1 MKGYNMLII
10 LFFTNLLF
18 MYNICE
24 LSITNFMLEFIIIST
39 ITKVLYTWK
48 KELVGMYSLHLV
60 NSNENSIWFV
70 DYPLNMILP
79 WKFSLLFLTEYI
91 ANCDREYSFIINN
104 WDKITFDFLELEDV
118 KPRTALYA
126 LILIYVIPLHYLIQ
140 LDYYTQIII
149 ICYICQSVSTFLY
162 FEHLGILIYLVIFI
176 IGVVNKYLSNIQM
189 MMLLQIIINVDYI
202 IRYIKQTYLSQSVNT
217 NSLDFP
223 AGYFLSNRKLFYLN
237 FINIMFSLYLCL

>member
-24 LSITNFMLEFIIIST
+24 LSIKNFMLEFIIIST
-39 ITKVLYTWK
+39 ITKVLYTLK

-60 NSNENSIWFV
+60 NSKTENSIWSI
-70 DYPLNMILP
+70 DYPLSMILP
-79 WKFSLLFLTEYI
+79 WKFTLLFLTEYI

-104 WDKITFDFLELEDV
+104 WDKVTFNLELEDV

-140 LDYYTQIII
+140 IDYYTQIII
-149 ICYICQSVSTFLY
+149 ICYICQTITTFLY
-162 FEHLGILIYLVIFI
+162 FEQFGISIYLVIFI
-176 IGVVNKYLSNIQM
+176 IGFVNNFLSNIQIIM
-189 MMLLQIIINVDYI
+189 ILQIITTTVYCIH
-202 IRYIKQTYLSQSVNT
+202 YIKQTYLSQSVNT
-217 NSLDFP
+217 NSIDFP
-223 AGYFLSNRKLFYLN
+223 AGKFLFNRKLIYLN
-237 FINIMFSLYLCL
+237 FINIMFSLYLFL